1 MKPFILV
8 TALLLGN
15 AAYAQG
21 PPAPPPPPNVPSP
34 PPRTDWEELTA
45 QLEVRM
51 EELGE
56 KIGRA
61 FEHAFD
67 HAFDD
72 AFDQNPNPNPNPRGR
87 DRDDQRGPEVTERLS
102 RTLRLGRN
110 GTFELTNVAGDVVI
124 TGGGGNDVRLD
135 ALKRVRSR
143 DDADGKARLQEMQI
157 EIDEAPTRIDV
168 RTMYP
173 RQNRGFS
180 GRVDYTVALPQDT
193 SVTVRIVSGN
203 LRVTNVRGALHAES
217 VSGDIVAADVPKLT
231 TLKSVSGD
239 VQLTNGA
246 SDGPFDVGTVSG
258 DLVIK
263 GLKARM
269 LDVATVS
276 GDIVLDNVESE
287 RVETKSVSGS
297 VDYRGPI
304 ARNGRYEFNSHS
316 GDITLIVPGNPGFS
330 VEANT
335 FSGDVQSDFAV
346 TLRGS
351 DSGGRGP
358 RRRTIRGTF
367 GDGSA
372 TLQMNSF
379 SGDIAIIR
387 R

>member
-1 MKPFILV
+1 MKGLILV
-8 TALLLGN
+8 AAL
-15 AAYAQG
+15 AVVSPAFAQG
-21 PPAPPPPPNVPSP
+21 PEPPPQP
-34 PPRTDWEELTA
+34 PPLPRGADDWADQLAA
-45 QLEVRM
+45 QIEAQA
-51 EELGE
+51 EQLGE

-61 FEHAFD
+61 VSRAFE
-67 HAFDD
+67 D
-72 AFDQNPNPNPNPRGR
+72 AFDQNPNPNPNPRGGR
-87 DRDDQRGPEVTERLS
+87 DRDDDRRPEFTERFS
-102 RTLRLGRN
+102 RTLRLSRN
-110 GTFELTNVAGDVVI
+110 GSFELTNVAGDVVV

-135 ALKRVRSR
+135 AIKRVRTR
-143 DDADGKARLQEMQI
+143 DEADGKARLQEMQI

-168 RTMYP
+168 RTVYP
-173 RQNRGFS
+173 RQGRGLS

-193 SVTVRIVSGN
+193 NVTVRTVSGD

-239 VQLTNGA
+239 VQLTNGG
-246 SDGPFDVGTVSG
+246 SDGPLDVGTVSG

-263 GLKARM
+263 GLKARI
-269 LDVATVS
+269 LDVSTVS
-276 GDIVLDNVESE
+276 GDVVLDNVEAE

-316 GDITLIVPGNPGFS
+316 GDITLIVPGNPGFN

-351 DSGGRGP
+351 DTGGRGP
-358 RRRTIRGTF
+358 RRRAIRGSF
-367 GDGSA
+367 GAGSA